1 MNQCGDRSFEVGAN
15 DAKSRPRAHN
25 VYSYLCPDLKR
36 LVRQKSSE
44 EDNLHDGQR
53 MTTTAASDIGFST
66 TKVGRRYLQRMGF
79 TLFEVSISLVLVAF
93 GVVSVLMLFPS
104 GLKAQQMARFQI
116 YAAAKAEE
124 MIEQFNGVQHSN
136 PAIDTEG
143 MAMWDVPVAHK
154 AQSWDLES
162 RISAHRFGIMPLPLD
177 IARRLDS
184 DGDEIKQIIGEG
196 GYVYY
201 SQPLASTGTQEQGA
215 ASAPPNEAQKMI
227 IGVKGYAQQ
236 NCLSSFPLKN
246 WPYHTPWPSP
256 PLQMHHIADKFLPKR
271 VLKNDPNYKKNYYN
285 YYSWPW
291 MDNEDQIYL
300 GRWNIRNNSETY
312 CVPWE
317 TSPPIPP
324 FFDGDP
330 DIQRVYDFPDDTET
344 VMVAPNYP
352 AGSAPQMQP
361 LHVGYFP
368 YACGR
373 LWEAGGTNP
382 NWKEWDTAP
391 TTTPPTAGVRH
402 SYGLGA
408 LVTVGGTNFTC
419 ITANLAQNGVN
430 GPPPN
435 PAFWA
440 QVPIEFPATHL
451 EQITRSKTSVA
462 GNGVPSESTTSGE
475 AVYGEYPSRPSVG
488 RYVATTF
495 WYAERKGLAWSD
507 LSVAGDPYAG
517 FNSKKFSE
525 SEYWQEVQV
534 FRFLAHATTC
544 LTAWYSYNKVSPDTE
559 DLATGVTIP
568 QVTLT
573 NYKGVSYKS
582 PMGVKITHDLIK
594 YYHERSLHLINL
606 FAASFP
612 NDWAV
617 PRPLNRAIM
626 MDFPLLQ
633 FDMFVPPLPSGLPT
647 NPLYDSTTE
656 VPPQK
661 GMTVSIANRDYSHIF
676 GRNEV
681 DNPKQWRVVSP
692 EQIRHIGVSA
702 TFPTNVIDSRM
713 QSSGNS
719 SQFGDIAHFN
729 LTAKFE
735 AAERCRELIFWV
747 VDWQSY
753 EDCETAPGAPVDA
766 SKYPLGAPRSEWHES
781 GHIIPTNRTRSFSQ
795 RMGDL
800 EFRDEQ
806 LFSYRNPEKT
816 LSFFKK
822 GGVDPRTLPTG
833 TNVESYMILNNPW
846 TDYPD
851 KGSGVT
857 NREAFN
863 GMYGAD
869 RNFNKILDRGPLPKS
884 VRLRAV
890 QVARFNF
897 YDPRV
902 QAILR

>member
-1 MNQCGDRSFEVGAN
+1 MTISGLASCTRVGGIGHRS
-15 DAKSRPRAHN
+15 
-25 VYSYLCPDLKR
+25 
-36 LVRQKSSE
+36 RQ
-44 EDNLHDGQR
+44 
-53 MTTTAASDIGFST
+53 A
-66 TKVGRRYLQRMGF
+66 F

-124 MIEQFNGVQHSN
+124 MIEQFNGTQHSN

-177 IARRLDS
+177 LAQRLDS
-184 DGDEIKQIIGEG
+184 DGDEIKQIINEG

-215 ASAPPNEAQKMI
+215 AAAPPNEAQKMI

-256 PLQMHHIADKFLPKR
+256 PLQMHHMADKFLPQR
-271 VLKNDPNYKKNYYN
+271 VLKNDPNYKSKYYS

-291 MDNEDQIYL
+291 MDNEDQIFL

-317 TSPPIPP
+317 TSPAIMPYY
-324 FFDGDP
+324 DGDP
-330 DIQRVYDFPDDTET
+330 DIQKVYDWPDDTLT

-352 AGSAPQMQP
+352 KGSPPQVQP

-382 NWKEWDTAP
+382 NWKEWDT
-391 TTTPPTAGVRH
+391 PPSKTSTGIRH
-402 SYGLGA
+402 PYGLGA
-408 LVTVGGTNFTC
+408 LVTVGGTNYTC
-419 ITANLAQNGVN
+419 IQANQAKSTNANPPSDLLPMT
-430 GPPPN
+430 GPPPL
-435 PAFWA
+435 PAYWA
-440 QVPIEFPATHL
+440 QIPIEFPATHL
-451 EQITRSKTSVA
+451 EQITRSKSSKPHWP
-462 GNGVPSESTTSGE
+462 VPAETPTSGE
-475 AVYGEYPSRPSVG
+475 AVYGEYPSRPSVC
-488 RYVATTF
+488 RYVAATL
-495 WYAERKGLAWSD
+495 WYAQQKGLAWSD
-507 LSVAGDPYAG
+507 LNTVGDPYAG
-517 FNSKKFSE
+517 FNSAKFTE
-525 SEYWQEVQV
+525 SDYWKEVQV

-544 LTAWYSYNKVSPDTE
+544 LTAWYSYESTE
-559 DLATGVTIP
+559 PENLKTGITIP
-568 QVTLT
+568 QVSL
-573 NYKGVSYKS
+573 NNIKS
-582 PMGVKITHDLIK
+582 PDRVQITHELIK

-606 FAASFP
+606 FAASYP
-612 NDWAV
+612 NDWAM

-633 FDMFVPPLPSGLPT
+633 FDMFVPPLPEGLPA

-656 VPPQK
+656 VPPQQ
-661 GMTVSIANRDYSHIF
+661 GMTTSISNADYSHIF
-676 GRNEV
+676 GRNQV
-681 DNPKQWRVVSP
+681 DKPKQWRVVSP

-713 QSSGNS
+713 QSSGHS

-735 AAERCRELIFWV
+735 AAERCRELVFWV

-753 EDCETAPGAPVDA
+753 EDFETAPSAPVDA

-781 GHIIPTNRTRSFSQ
+781 AHIIPTNRTRSYSQ

-816 LSFFKK
+816 LSFFRK
-822 GGVDPRTLPTG
+822 GGVDPRTLATG
-833 TNVESYMILNNPW
+833 TNVESFMVLNNPW
-846 TDYPD
+846 TNYPD
-851 KGSGVT
+851 KGSGT
-857 NREAFN
+857 ENRETFN
-863 GMYGAD
+863 GRFGAD
-869 RNFNKILDRGPLPKS
+869 RNFNKVLDRGPLPKS